1 MLYVTI
7 TLLNAG
13 LLLDVHSADVVSR
26 CVIRHSTVK
35 SVIVVSYV
43 FNVSY
48 VRGKIR
54 VLTYFTM

>member
-26 CVIRHSTVK
+26 CVIRHTVK

-54 VLTYFTM
+54 VLTYFTI